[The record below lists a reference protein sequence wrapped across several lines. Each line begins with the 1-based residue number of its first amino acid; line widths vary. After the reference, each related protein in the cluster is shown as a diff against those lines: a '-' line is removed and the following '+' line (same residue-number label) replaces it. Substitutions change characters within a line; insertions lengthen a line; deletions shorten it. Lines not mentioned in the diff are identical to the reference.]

1 MKKQLIALFFALF
14 PLLAAAA
21 GGAQYP
27 LDHVDLDLSDKA
39 SLQSGAKLYL
49 NYCMGC
55 HSLQYE
61 RYSRLSSG
69 IGVPE
74 DLVEQYLKFDKSVK
88 IGDLMENSMRDADAK
103 VWFGTV
109 PPDLTLVARA
119 RGADW
124 IYTYLRTFYQ
134 DPSRPHG
141 VNNKVF
147 PDVGMPHV
155 LAGLQGIQECAPGP
169 VHAANGGIRRDPLTG
184 EEILFGD
191 DGKPLEPCG
200 RLKVTT
206 AGSMTIEE
214 YDQAVHDL
222 VNFLEYMGEPM
233 KLDRQRI
240 GVYALLFLAL
250 LFVFAWL
257 LNREYWKD
265 VH

>member
-14 PLLAAAA
+14 PLMAGAA
-21 GGAQYP
+21 GGSGYP
-27 LDHVDLDLSDKA
+27 LDHVELDLTDKA
-39 SLQSGAKLYL
+39 SLQNGAKLFM

-61 RYSRLSSG
+61 RYSRLVSG
-69 IGVPE
+69 VGVPE
-74 DLVEQYLKFDKSVK
+74 ELVEQFLKFDESVK
-88 IGDLMENSMRDADAK
+88 VGDLMENSMRDADAK

-119 RGADW
+119 RGPEW
-124 IYTYLRTFYQ
+124 LYTYLRTFYK
-134 DPSRPHG
+134 DPARPYG

-155 LAGLQGIQECAPGP
+155 LASLQGVQECAPGP
-169 VHAANGGIRRDPLTG
+169 VHAANGGIKRDPLTG

-191 DGKPLEPCG
+191 DGKALNPCG

-206 AGSMTIEE
+206 PGALTPEQ
-214 YDQAVHDL
+214 YDKAAYDL
-222 VNFLEYMGEPM
+222 VNFLEYIAEPM
-233 KLDRQRI
+233 QLDRQRI
-240 GVYALLFLAL
+240 GIYVLLFLAL

>member
-14 PLLAAAA
+14 PLVAGAS
-21 GGAQYP
+21 GGAEYP
-27 LDHVDLDLSDKA
+27 LDHVEFDLTNKA
-39 SLQSGAKLYL
+39 SLQHGAKLFM

-61 RYSRLSSG
+61 RYSRLNSG
-69 IGVPE
+69 LGVPE
-74 DLVEQYLKFDKSVK
+74 ELVEQYLKFDESVK

-119 RGADW
+119 RSPEW
-124 IYTYLRTFYQ
+124 IYTYLRTFYK
-134 DPSRPHG
+134 DPARPYG
-141 VNNKVF
+141 VNNKVL

-155 LAGLQGIQECAPGP
+155 LASLQGVQECAPGP
-169 VHAANGGIRRDPLTG
+169 VHAANGGIKRDPLTG

-191 DGKPLEPCG
+191 DGKALNPCG

-206 AGSMTIEE
+206 PGALTPAE
-214 YDQAVHDL
+214 YDQAVYDL
-222 VNFLEYMGEPM
+222 VNFLEYAAEPTQ
-233 KLDRQRI
+233 LDRQRI
-240 GVYALLFLAL
+240 GVYVLLFLAL

>member
-1 MKKQLIALFFALF
+1 MKNKLIALFFALF
-14 PLLAAAA
+14 PLLASAA
-21 GGAQYP
+21 GPKVA
-27 LDHVDLDLSDKA
+27 LDSIDLDLTDKA
-39 SLQSGAKLYL
+39 SLQRGAQLYM

-61 RYSRLSSG
+61 RYSRLVTG
-69 IGVPE
+69 LGVPE
-74 DLVEQYLKFDKSVK
+74 DLVEQYLKFDESVK

-103 VWFGTV
+103 AWFGTV

-119 RGADW
+119 RSPEW
-124 IYTYLRTFYQ
+124 LYTYFRTFYK
-134 DPSRPHG
+134 DPARPYG

-155 LAGLQGIQECAPGP
+155 LAGLQGVQECAPGP
-169 VHAANGGIRRDPLTG
+169 VRAANGGIKRDPLTG
-184 EEILFGD
+184 EEILYGD
-191 DGKPLEPCG
+191 DGQPLNPCG

-206 AGSMTIEE
+206 DGTLTPAE
-214 YDQAVHDL
+214 YDAAVYDL
-222 VNFLEYMGEPM
+222 VNFLEYIAEPM
-233 KLDRQRI
+233 QLDRQRI
-240 GVYALLFLAL
+240 GVYVLLFLAL